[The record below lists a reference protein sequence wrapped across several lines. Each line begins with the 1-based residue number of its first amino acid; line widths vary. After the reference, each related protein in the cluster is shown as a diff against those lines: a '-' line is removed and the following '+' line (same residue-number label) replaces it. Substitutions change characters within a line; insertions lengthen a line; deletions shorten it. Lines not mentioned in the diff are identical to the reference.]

1 MLFIM
6 SIDARSVF
14 ADGSMRFSV
23 RMHSSHNG
31 SSGTWV
37 YCLLAALLF
46 MSVMTEAATAE
57 SKRIMLLH
65 SFGREF
71 KPWGEYA
78 TTIREELNK
87 QSPWPLDITE
97 HSVVTAR
104 SSDEE
109 PEAAFVEYLRQLFA
123 KQPPDVIISLGAP
136 AAAFVQRHR
145 QQLLATTPMVLTAV
159 EVRRVRYSDLT
170 ANDAVVAVRTD
181 HLPVM
186 QNILSVLPDTKHIAV
201 VIGTSP

>member
-6 SIDARSVF
+6 GIDARSVF

-23 RMHSSHNG
+23 RTHSFHNG

-37 YCLLAALLF
+37 HCLLAALLF

-57 SKRIMLLH
+57 PKRIMLLH

-71 KPWGEYA
+71 KPWGEYS
-78 TTIREELNK
+78 TTIREELYR

-97 HSVVTAR
+97 QSVVTAR
-104 SSDEE
+104 SSDED
-109 PEAAFVEYLRQLFA
+109 PEAAFVEYLHALFA
-123 KQPPDVIISLGAP
+123 RHALDLIVSLGAP

-145 QQLLATTPMVLTAV
+145 QQLFTATRRSFGKPSRSMPPVSCTKAV
-159 EVRRVRYSDLT
+159 KR
-170 ANDAVVAVRTD
+170 
-181 HLPVM
+181 
-186 QNILSVLPDTKHIAV
+186 
-201 VIGTSP
+201 